1 MDYLALPV
9 LMKDGYLQR
18 CELKESILHSV
29 GLILSSRIGLVK
41 FLPEYGCEVWEK
53 EFSDIYTTN
62 KADIRARLRNSIGK
76 YENRLMN
83 ISVAFEYVIDG
94 SPHVL
99 GMAVRVSGNY
109 KDGNEEKKL
118 EGTFFL
124 G

>member
-1 MDYLALPV
+1 
-9 LMKDGYLQR
+9 MKDGYLQR

-62 KADIRARLRNSIGK
+62 KADIRARLRNSIAK
-76 YENRLMN
+76 YENRLSN
-83 ISVAFEYVIDG
+83 ISVAFEYVVDG

-109 KDGNEEKKL
+109 KDGSEERKL